1 MLKRRGDEGL
11 SVYCRSTKETINP
24 NFDLEIDLCRST
36 VAKHRTSRIGEH
48 VLSARECN
56 GHSFYI
62 DDIDNIVVE
71 GEYYNSSAARCQAWQ
86 VAH

>member
-1 MLKRRGDEGL
+1 
-11 SVYCRSTKETINP
+11 
-24 NFDLEIDLCRST
+24 
-36 VAKHRTSRIGEH
+36 

-71 GEYYNSSAARCQAWQ
+71 GEYYNSSAASCQAWQ
-86 VAH
+86 VAHEEVRRYEPVYAS